1 MIADDDLYRLAVFL
15 GSAAMLLIVLY
26 HYLEINSVEEPTEN
40 KKAGASSS
48 LTDAKVG
55 TIVR

>member
-26 HYLEINSVEEPTEN
+26 HYLEINSVEEPAEN
-40 KKAGASSS
+40 NKAAASSS
-48 LTDAKVG
+48 PTDAKVG
-55 TIVR
+55 SIVR